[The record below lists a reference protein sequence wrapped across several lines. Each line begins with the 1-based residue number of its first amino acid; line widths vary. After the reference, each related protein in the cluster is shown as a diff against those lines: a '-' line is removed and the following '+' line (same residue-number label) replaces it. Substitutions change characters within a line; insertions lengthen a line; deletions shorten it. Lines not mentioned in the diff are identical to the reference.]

1 MAGQYNLKASVVLW
15 SANASDFDVIIRRTK
30 NETSDVYAPTPSI
43 SYLSCLSLDDS
54 KILSS
59 TADILRSLPA
69 KLASAEDVQR
79 ASPNPGLSI
88 STGIF
93 IIDEVIRLLEF
104 YGQLFGLKNVERG
117 EKIRRRPEGL
127 PLQVFEASSGSM
139 TSSVVRTGLTVEE
152 FQALNL
158 SPSNNP
164 NDPPSPDFKG
174 RLENLML
181 SLSNCSNYL
190 RENNWD
196 VYRAECRNALT
207 LADMILSDADLVAK
221 VAVATLQVPPERDR
235 NAEFSDRFRA
245 YVESLYAPSSKS
257 LVERF
262 NNELNSASRIR

>member
-1 MAGQYNLKASVVLW
+1 MAGQYNLKTSVVLW

-30 NETSDVYAPTPSI
+30 NETSDVYALTPSV

-54 KILSS
+54 RILSS

-79 ASPNPGLSI
+79 ATPNPGLTT

-93 IIDEVIRLLEF
+93 IIDEIIRLLEF
-104 YGQLFGLKNVERG
+104 YGQLFGLKNAERG

-127 PLQVFEASSGSM
+127 PLQVLEASSGSM
-139 TSSVVRTGLTVEE
+139 TSSIVRTGLTVEE

-158 SPSNNP
+158 SPPNNP
-164 NDPPSPDFKG
+164 NEPPPPDFKR
-174 RLENLML
+174 RLENLMVGL
-181 SLSNCSNYL
+181 QDCSNCL
-190 RENNWD
+190 RDNNWD
-196 VYRAECRNALT
+196 VYRTACRDALT
-207 LADMILSDADLVAK
+207 AADLILTDAELVTR

-245 YVESLYAPSSKS
+245 FIEGLDAPGNKS
-257 LVERF
+257 LVEKF